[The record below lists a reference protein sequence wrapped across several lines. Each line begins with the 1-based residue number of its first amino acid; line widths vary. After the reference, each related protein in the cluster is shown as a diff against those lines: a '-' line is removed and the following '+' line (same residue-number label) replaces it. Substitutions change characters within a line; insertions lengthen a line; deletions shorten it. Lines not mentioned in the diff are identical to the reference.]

1 MYIDR
6 IVPTNDDFVSNTDKL
21 LYKGSRLKWWQLAL
35 ISVAV
40 SALGA
45 LSGTRSHRKD
55 RKVYDKELKQAPWAP
70 PGWLFAPAWTFNNSF
85 LLSALLSIARKQSS
99 PEKKKLLWLQAGI
112 WAVFFSFN
120 YVYFR
125 KKSPVLA
132 AVWTNVDLVLAIA
145 SILIAFKDD
154 KKEALKYLPLMAWTG
169 FASTLADYQALKNPD
184 PVTGTSP
191 ILNS

>member
-1 MYIDR
+1 MYTDR
-6 IVPTNDDFVSNTDKL
+6 IVPTNDNEVSTLDKII
-21 LYKGSRLKWWQLAL
+21 YKGNQLKWWQLAL

-45 LSGTRSHRKD
+45 LSGTRSHKKD

-85 LLSALLSIARKQSS
+85 LLSALLSIAKKADT

-112 WAVFFSFN
+112 WSVFFSFN

-132 AVWTNVDLVLAIA
+132 AIWTKIDLGLAVA
-145 SILIAFKDD
+145 SLLIAFKGD
-154 KKEALKYLPLMAWTG
+154 KKEALKYLPLMLWTG
-169 FASTLADYQALKNPD
+169 FAGTLADYQALKNPD
-184 PVTGTSP
+184 PVLHTKP
-191 ILNS
+191 ALN

>member
-1 MYIDR
+1 MYTDR
-6 IVPTNDDFVSNTDKL
+6 IVPTNDKSVSVLDKVI
-21 LYKGSRLKWWQLAL
+21 YKGNQLKWWQLAL

-45 LSGTRSHRKD
+45 LSGTRSNKKD
-55 RKVYDKELKQAPWAP
+55 RKVYDMELKQAPWAP

-85 LLSALLSIARKQSS
+85 LLSALLSIAGKQSS
-99 PEKKKLLWLQAGI
+99 AEKKKLLWLQAGI

-132 AVWTNVDLVLAIA
+132 AIWTKIDLALAIA
-145 SILIAFKDD
+145 SLMIAFKDD
-154 KKEALKYLPLMAWTG
+154 KKEALKYIPLMAWTG

-184 PVTGTSP
+184 PVLHTQP
-191 ILNS
+191 LLN

>member
-1 MYIDR
+1 MYTDR
-6 IVPTNDDFVSNTDKL
+6 IVPTNDKSVSILDKAI
-21 LYKGSRLKWWQLAL
+21 YKGNQLKWWQLAL

-45 LSGTRSHRKD
+45 LSGTRSNKKD

-85 LLSALLSIARKQSS
+85 LLSALLSIAKKADT

-132 AVWTNVDLVLAIA
+132 AIWTKIDLALAIA
-145 SILIAFKDD
+145 SLMIAFKND
-154 KKEALKYLPLMAWTG
+154 KKEALKYIPLMVWTG

-184 PVTGTSP
+184 PV
-191 ILNS
+191 LNTKPLLN

>member
-1 MYIDR
+1 MQDH
-6 IVPTNDDFVSNTDKL
+6 IVPYNHSLESPIENIVR
-21 LYKGSRLKWWQLAL
+21 KGNQLKWWQMAL

-45 LSGTRSHRKD
+45 LSGTGSHKKD

-85 LLSALLSIARKQSS
+85 LLSALLSIANKQNS
-99 PEKKKLLWLQAGI
+99 PEKKRLLWLQAGI

-132 AVWTNVDLVLAIA
+132 AIWTKVDLFLAIA
-145 SILIAFKDD
+145 SIMVAFKGD
-154 KKEALKYLPLMAWTG
+154 KKEAMKYLPLLAWTG
-169 FASTLADYQALKNPD
+169 FASSLADYQALKNPD
-184 PVTGTSP
+184 PVLETKP
-191 ILNS
+191 LLN